1 MCLLSFCCLH
11 IFCLLCWCL
20 LFRAMSVSRAVK
32 DQMVAMWASLD
43 EAHLGQI
50 DRPRIFKFLKSQG
63 LSIDSEAD
71 VNVSVSFAVV
81 LSPLAKCLSLSVSL
95 SLSFSLFKRLSLS
108 PSRFFCFGLCCW
120 GHALN

>member
-1 MCLLSFCCLH
+1 M
-11 IFCLLCWCL
+11 
-20 LFRAMSVSRAVK
+20 SRAVK

-81 LSPLAKCLSLSVSL
+81 LSPLAKCLSLC
-95 SLSFSLFKRLSLS
+95 LSFSLFLYLNVSLCLHLGFFVSGCAARGMHSTEYASIKCLLSCLFLFNQVS
-108 PSRFFCFGLCCW
+108 L
-120 GHALN
+120 